1 MKEIKTFWD
10 MVDFPVATEKAVR
23 LIETENKLVF
33 QLKSIKFNK
42 KEIKEKFE
50 EEFKVK
56 VEKVNTLITRK
67 GKKRAIIKLKKEFSA
82 EDIAVKLGII

>member
-1 MKEIKTFWD
+1 MKEDTTFWD
-10 MVDFPVATEKAVR
+10 IIDFPVTTEKAVR

-33 QLKSIKFNK
+33 QLKDLKTNK

-56 VEKVNTLITRK
+56 VDKVNTLITRK
-67 GKKRAIIKLKKEFSA
+67 GKKRAIIKLKPEFSA
-82 EDIAVKLGII
+82 GDIAVKLGII

>member
-42 KEIKEKFE
+42 KDIKEKFE

>member
-10 MVDFPVATEKAVR
+10 MVDFPVATEKAMR

>member
-33 QLKSIKFNK
+33 QLKSIEFNK